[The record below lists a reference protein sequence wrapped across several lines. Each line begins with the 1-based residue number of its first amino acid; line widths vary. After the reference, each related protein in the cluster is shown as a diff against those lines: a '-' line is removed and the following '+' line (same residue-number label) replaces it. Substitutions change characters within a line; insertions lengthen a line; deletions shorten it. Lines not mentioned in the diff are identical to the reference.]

1 MKNEKTER
9 KKEKRKNRKKEY
21 KKELKRFDPILKE
34 IFSEAI
40 GMIYY
45 LAIGRKIGKKVKVIS
60 AEISLVKTFRPDIL
74 VEADGE
80 IIQVEIQAQQ
90 DKTLPPRMFRY
101 YYAIL
106 EKYKKEPTQIVLFV
120 GKGNP
125 PPSEYKTPK
134 LTLKYKVLDMKKID
148 PDVFIKSKKPGEV
161 IVGILAGKF
170 KDKPKIIKKVK
181 KRIVEIL
188 KNEEKIIKYIDSIS
202 FLAGLFDIEIEVK
215 PMPIQVDIRKT
226 FLYKWGKE
234 EGLKEGEQKGV
245 IKGLKEGEKRG
256 IVKGLKEGEKRGL
269 VKGLKEAILVGIQ
282 LRFGDQKAKQI
293 RNFLEKIDD
302 LNHLKKI
309 KREVIRAENW
319 ENFVKSIKN
328 SNSKN
333 KI

>member
-1 MKNEKTER
+1 MEKVIKQQRRWKKYRNEKDLR
-9 KKEKRKNRKKEY
+9 
-21 KKELKRFDPILKE
+21 RFDPILKE

-40 GMIYY
+40 GTIYY
-45 LAIGRKIGKKVKVIS
+45 LATGKKIGKKVKVIS
-60 AEISLVKTFRPDIL
+60 AEIRLVKAFRPDIL

-90 DKTLPPRMFRY
+90 DKTLPRRMFRY

-125 PPSEYKTPK
+125 PPSEFRTPK
-134 LTLKYKVLDMKKID
+134 LALKYKVLDMKKID
-148 PDVFIKSKKPGEV
+148 PDVFIKSKKSGEV

-170 KDKPKIIKKVK
+170 KDKPKIIRKVK

-202 FLAGLFDIEIEVK
+202 FLAGLFDIEIKVK

-226 FLYKWGKE
+226 FLYKWGE
-234 EGLKEGEQKGV
+234 KEGER
-245 IKGLKEGEKRG
+245 RG
-256 IVKGLKEGEKRGL
+256 IVKGKQE
-269 VKGLKEAILVGIQ
+269 GLKEAILLDVQIK
-282 LRFGDQKAKQI
+282 FGKSKVKEVKTL
-293 RNFLEKIDD
+293 LEKVDD

-309 KREVIRAENW
+309 KRKIIEAKTWND
-319 ENFVKSIKN
+319 FVKVIKDY
-328 SNSKN
+328 K
-333 KI
+333 